1 MLNEHKGEKNTILDS
16 WIKEH
21 NYIVHIIDSNYNNSN
36 YRYLMPS
43 VDPCNDEIE
52 GGNNTLRET
61 ISKPQSCSVSWAFAI
76 TNSIEYA
83 IK

>member
-1 MLNEHKGEKNTILDS
+1 
-16 WIKEH
+16 
-21 NYIVHIIDSNYNNSN
+21 
-36 YRYLMPS
+36 MPS